1 MKSGINQI
9 GEARLCVSCQTAMA
23 PEYVMRCMGEMRKDY
38 CERCGKTQPVTM
50 QYLYTMKGKVKERK
64 GLL

>member
-9 GEARLCVSCQTAMA
+9 GEARLCVSCQLSMA
-23 PEYVMRCMGEMRKDY
+23 AEYVMRCMGEMRRDY
-38 CERCGKTQPVTM
+38 CERCGHTKPVTM
-50 QYLYTMKGKVKERK
+50 EYKYTMKGRVKERK